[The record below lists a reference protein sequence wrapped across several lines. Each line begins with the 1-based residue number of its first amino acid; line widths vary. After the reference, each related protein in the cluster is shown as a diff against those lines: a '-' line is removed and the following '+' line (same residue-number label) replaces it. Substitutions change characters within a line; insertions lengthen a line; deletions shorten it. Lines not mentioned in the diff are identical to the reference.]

1 MERGFG
7 VADGVSG
14 WNDFGF
20 SSEAFSHEL
29 MNNCKVEIEQFE
41 RQSAEKIQGKTK
53 YKKMR
58 KRRSFM
64 SLEQLDNHSSEEE
77 EQPEE
82 EKTRASKQGPID
94 SRSGVSKISQRD
106 TVLHP
111 LYILNRAFQ
120 KVVSPGSA
128 TVLIGILN
136 QSKMLL
142 NNLGDS
148 GFVHYRQQ
156 DCTITKMK
164 GSNEQE
170 QVIGDTFLQT
180 WSKEQTH
187 SFNIPYQ
194 LAVLPTK
201 EHIEVLKR

>member
-29 MNNCKVEIEQFE
+29 MANCKNEIEQFD
-41 RQSAEKIQGKTK
+41 RQSAERIQGKTRY
-53 YKKMR
+53 YKNR

-64 SLEQLDNHSSEEE
+64 SLEQLDNNQSSEEE
-77 EQPEE
+77 ELEE
-82 EKTRASKQGPID
+82 EKTRISKQGPHD
-94 SRSGVSKISQRD
+94 SRSSVSKISKQD
-106 TVLHP
+106 TTLQP
-111 LYILNRAFQ
+111 LYILNKAFQ

-136 QSKMLL
+136 QSKLFL

-156 DCTITKMK
+156 DCTITKKK
-164 GSNEQE
+164 GSNE
-170 QVIGDTFLQT
+170 
-180 WSKEQTH
+180 
-187 SFNIPYQ
+187 
-194 LAVLPTK
+194 
-201 EHIEVLKR
+201 

>member
-1 MERGFG
+1 M
-7 VADGVSG
+7 ADGVSG

-29 MNNCKVEIEQFE
+29 MDNCKKEIESFE
-41 RQSAEKIQGKTK
+41 RQSAERMQGKTK

-64 SLEQLDNHSSEEE
+64 SLEQLDNDSDDEE

-82 EKTRASKQGPID
+82 EQTMASKQEPLE
-94 SRSGVSKISQRD
+94 SRSDAISKASHRD
-106 TVLHP
+106 TVLQP
-111 LYILNRAFQ
+111 LYVLNKAFQ

-128 TVLIGILN
+128 TVLLAILN
-136 QSKMLL
+136 QSKMIV

-156 DCTITKMK
+156 DCTITTKR
-164 GSNEQE
+164 GS
-170 QVIGDTFLQT
+170 
-180 WSKEQTH
+180 
-187 SFNIPYQ
+187 
-194 LAVLPTK
+194 
-201 EHIEVLKR
+201 